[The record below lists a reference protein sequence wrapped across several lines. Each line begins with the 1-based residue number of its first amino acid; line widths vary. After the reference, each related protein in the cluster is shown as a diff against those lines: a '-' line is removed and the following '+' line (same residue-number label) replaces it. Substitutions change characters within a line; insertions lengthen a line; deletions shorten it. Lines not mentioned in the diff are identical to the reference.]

1 MKKGMIKVSVMY
13 PKGDGS
19 HFNMEYYS
27 TKHVQLVGS
36 LLGDALKGASVENGL
51 AGGAPGAPAPYMA
64 MGHMFFDTVEDF
76 QTSFGPVADKIMG
89 DLPNFT
95 NVEPEVQVSEVVI

>member
-13 PKGDGS
+13 PKGEGS
-19 HFNMEYYS
+19 QFNMEYYS

-36 LLGDALKGASVENGL
+36 CLGDALKGASIESGL
-51 AGGAPGAPAPYMA
+51 AGGAPGSPAPYMA

-76 QTSFGPVADKIMG
+76 QTSFGPAAERIMG

-95 NVEPEVQVSEVVI
+95 NVEPEVQISEVII